1 MCSIGAPA
9 PKTFLNLAS
18 MNVFDVLEFSGDDTV
33 NSSVVVRL
41 QEENPLRSF
50 SDRLIAEVEQLPC

>member
-1 MCSIGAPA
+1 
-9 PKTFLNLAS
+9 